1 MKAIVMRAPGKPDV
15 LSLQEVPEPKIEKPT
30 EILVKL
36 KAAGINPID
45 TKLRQR
51 GTFYPDQMPAIL
63 GCDGAGIV
71 EAVGSEVREF
81 KPGDEVYY
89 CAGGLGK
96 SGTGNYAQFAVVDE
110 SLVARKPRSLS
121 FAEAAAAPLVL
132 ITAWESLYDR
142 ARLEAGQKV
151 LIHAGAGGVGHV
163 AIGLAKL
170 KGAQVCTTVG
180 SPDKE
185 RLVRHFGA
193 DEPILYKQTDFVQ
206 AVLNWTNGEGVD
218 IAFDTVGGKTFFD
231 SCSAVRVYGD
241 LVTILEPDPALGNLK
256 VARNRNLR
264 ISLELMLTPA
274 LMGLES
280 AQKHQT
286 EILKQCAAW
295 IDEGKLKIHL
305 SQTFPLE
312 EAAEAHRLLETGSM
326 TGKLA
331 LVIDRSKR
339 LTII

>member
-1 MKAIVMRAPGKPDV
+1 MKATVIKTPGAPNV
-15 LSLQEVPEPKIEKPT
+15 LELQELPDPKIERPT
-30 EILVKL
+30 EILVQL

-63 GCDGAGIV
+63 GCDGAGVIQ
-71 EAVGSEVREF
+71 AVGSEVKNF
-81 KPGDEVYY
+81 QPGDEIYY

-96 SGTGNYAQFAVVDE
+96 AGTGNYAQLAIVDE
-110 SLVARKPRSLS
+110 SLVARKPSSLS

-132 ITAWESLYDR
+132 LTAWEALYDR
-142 ARLEAGQKV
+142 AKLEAGQKV

-163 AIGLAKL
+163 AIQLAKL
-170 KGAQVCTTVG
+170 KDAQVFTTVG
-180 SPDKE
+180 TQDKA
-185 RLVRHFGA
+185 RLVRQLGA
-193 DEPILYKQTDFVQ
+193 DYPILYKQTDFVQ
-206 AVLNWTNGEGVD
+206 AVLEWTNTEGVD

-231 SCSAVRVYGD
+231 SCAATRVYGD
-241 LVTILEPDPALGNLK
+241 LVTILEPDPAVGNLK

-264 ISLELMLTPA
+264 LSLELMLTPA
-274 LMGLES
+274 LMGLKS
-280 AQKHQT
+280 AQRHQT
-286 EILKQCAAW
+286 EILKQCAVW

-312 EAAEAHRLLETGSM
+312 AAAAAHQLLETGSI

-331 LVIDRSKR
+331 LLID
-339 LTII
+339 